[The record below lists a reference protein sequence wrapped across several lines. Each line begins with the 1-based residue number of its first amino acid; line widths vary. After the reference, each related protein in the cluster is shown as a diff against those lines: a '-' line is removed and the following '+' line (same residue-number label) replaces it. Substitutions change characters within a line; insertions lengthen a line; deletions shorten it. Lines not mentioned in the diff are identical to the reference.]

1 MAQSDEIQIFYS
13 WQSDLSEKTNK
24 NAIRRALRTAQ
35 NNIEAPRPGLNIVVD
50 EATRDTSGSPNIP
63 SKILEKIEDA
73 DIIVADVTTI
83 TRPPAPRPVADVTTV
98 TRPPAYRPCPN
109 PNVIFELG
117 YAVAYL
123 GWERVIL
130 LFNEQFGDFP
140 KDLPFDFAHHRAT
153 RYKLAK
159 SDPQSADNRLTKILE
174 QAITLI
180 IDKNPKRPAE
190 TRGLSREKIEHA
202 RDVQNMERI
211 MSTIHLPTM
220 DEYIRDLPHGIADHA
235 MWMWEGF
242 SEVASSSLFSIYDP
256 VLNKAVDQLFRSWSG
271 TMSHSHHYSAGRGG
285 RSVFISPGDM
295 LLTDED
301 RDAWSDILKARDQM
315 QEALHVILKQLK
327 DGYFELDIY
336 AVSEEAGKMYS
347 GVN

>member
-35 NNIEAPRPGLNIVVD
+35 NNIEAPRPGLNIVLD

-73 DIIVADVTTI
+73 DII
-83 TRPPAPRPVADVTTV
+83 VADVTTV

-159 SDPQSADNRLTKILE
+159 SDPQSAHNRLTKILE

-220 DEYIRDLPHGIADHA
+220 DEYIRDLPDRITDRAV
-235 MWMWEGF
+235 WSWEVF
-242 SEVASSSLFSIYDP
+242 NAEASSSLFSVYDP
-256 VLNKAVDQLFRSWSG
+256 VLKEAVDRLSQNWLRA
-271 TMSHSHHYSAGRGG
+271 MSHGNHYNPVARG
-285 RSVFISPGDM
+285 RSVFSMPGDV
-295 LLTDED
+295 LPTAESQ
-301 RDAWSDILKARDQM
+301 DAWNDILKARDQM
-315 QEALHVILKQLK
+315 REALKVILEQLK
-327 DGYFELDIY
+327 ESYFELDIH
-336 AVSEEAGKMYS
+336 AMSEEAGKMYRAS
-347 GVN
+347 QTA